1 MQRHLKSLDHE
12 TSAPP
17 AKLKN
22 VRKKLDAAKAIDNPK
37 TIWISRR
44 KPPLVS
50 PKASESPVTMMTI
63 TAMILATGPCTESR
77 IDCRGAS
84 HGMFEP
90 AACADRLNGPQ
101 MSAAATAT
109 AKVRGLTENRFVVI
123 YASPS
128 SREMGSRR

>member
-1 MQRHLKSLDHE
+1 MQRHLVSLDHE

-17 AKLKN
+17 AKLKK

-37 TIWISRR
+37 TIWMRRR

-50 PKASESPVTMMTI
+50 PKASERPVTMMTI

-77 IDCRGAS
+77 IDCSGAS

-90 AACADRLNGPQ
+90 AACADRLNRPHNNI
-101 MSAAATAT
+101 ADA
-109 AKVRGLTENRFVVI
+109 
-123 YASPS
+123 
-128 SREMGSRR
+128 